1 MHDDQCPQCMVRI
14 APNALS
20 MPLDIT
26 FLDVSETE
34 HLLDNQEELI
44 STPLKVKFESTVS
57 LNQFLSMKILKQ
69 LFVSL

>member
-1 MHDDQCPQCMVRI
+1 M

-57 LNQFLSMKILKQ
+57 LNLFLSMKILKQ

>member
-1 MHDDQCPQCMVRI
+1 M